1 MSHAFKHTAALLLA
15 FALAL
20 TGCRQKMT
28 DTPRYEV
35 YERSL
40 FFDDSLSAR
49 PILDGTVARSAP
61 RTDFYAGTNPY
72 YDEEGVLRLGGTA
85 TSADYENRLV
95 RAFPFE
101 VTREVLERGQQR
113 YNIYCAPCH
122 GRTGNGQGMIVQRGL
137 RAPVS
142 YHTERLRNAP
152 VGHFYNVITNGYGAM
167 YSYKARV
174 SPADRWAIVAYI
186 RALQLS
192 QHASLEDVP
201 ADRLNEMQVLGP

>member
-1 MSHAFKHTAALLLA
+1 
-15 FALAL
+15 
-20 TGCRQKMT
+20 MT
-28 DTPRYEV
+28 DQPRYQT

-49 PILDGTVARSAP
+49 PIQEGTVARSVP

-72 YDEEGVLRLGGTA
+72 YDEEGAFLGGPNA
-85 TSADYENRLV
+85 TSADYEARLAQ
-95 RAFPFE
+95 AFPFE

-152 VGHFYNVITNGYGAM
+152 VGHFYNVISNGYGAM
-167 YSYKARV
+167 YSYEARV
-174 SPADRWAIVAYI
+174 APADRWAIVAYI

-201 ADRLNEMQVLGP
+201 TDQRSDMSEAIDRR